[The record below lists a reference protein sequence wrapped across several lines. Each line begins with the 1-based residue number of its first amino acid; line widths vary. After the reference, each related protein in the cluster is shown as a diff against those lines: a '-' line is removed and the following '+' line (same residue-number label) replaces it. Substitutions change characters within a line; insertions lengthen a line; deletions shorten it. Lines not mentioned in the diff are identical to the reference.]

1 MEYIAPH
8 FIINNHIVIDMKRR
22 SYVYYDNNNKTC
34 YFNGTKRD
42 FIMLLM
48 KNPTYTVDD
57 NIRTSSTGC

>member
-1 MEYIAPH
+1 
-8 FIINNHIVIDMKRR
+8 MKRR

-57 NIRTSSTGC
+57 NIRTPSTGR